1 MNIDWSK
8 APEDATHKDP
18 DTDCFYKLVKDV
30 WHLICGDGESVV
42 SASLYNGETKPSDLI
57 ERPKKQGAWDGSGKP
72 PIGIECEVRCNDVW
86 SICKTLA
93 YHQVSDTAVAV
104 HFLDGSNS
112 LFWCATFRPIKTAEQ
127 VAEEEKVAAIAEI
140 RDVVIAASG
149 RTVATISECLAAV
162 ALYDAGY
169 RKQ

>member
-30 WHLICGDGESVV
+30 WHLIYADGESCV

-57 ERPKKQGAWDGSGKP
+57 ERPKKQEAWNGNGKP
-72 PIGIECEVRCNDVW
+72 PIGIECEVRFNDVW

-127 VAEEEKVAAIAEI
+127 LAEEEIQAIRDEI
-140 RDVVIAASG
+140 RWQKPKLG
-149 RTVATISECLAAV
+149 PCPVAQ
-162 ALYDAGY
+162 LYNKGY

>member
-18 DTDCFYKLVKDV
+18 ETDCFYKLVKGV
-30 WHLICGDGESVV
+30 WHLIHGSVDLGV

-57 ERPKKQGAWDGSGKP
+57 ERPKKQEAWDGSGKP

-127 VAEEEKVAAIAEI
+127 VAAEEREKAIEEMIRTTSDGITCMDRYDAE
-140 RDVVIAASG
+140 
-149 RTVATISECLAAV
+149 L
-162 ALYDAGY
+162 LYKAGY